1 MTLVS
6 RLLLVCVI
14 LGLSAVAR
22 RSQAVEPAW
31 RDEWPRFRPW
41 EYGLTAGAAAIAVG
55 ARFVVRDPP
64 PTWRGGILFDDGVRD
79 LIAVRHEPS
88 RVVVAIST
96 HVLAATSV
104 AHNVFDSTLVPG
116 EIHDDWDLAG
126 QMLLIDAES
135 YAVMAAVL
143 FGTQVFVGRERP
155 IVRRCS
161 DPVVKNSDR
170 ACDPQD
176 SQRNRSFVAGHTALG
191 FTAAGLSCAHHTHIP
206 LYGGGTADTLA
217 CAGALG
223 WASLLGVGRVMSD
236 NHYATDTLLGAALGL
251 AAGWLLPLALHYG
264 FESGE
269 AAPATSTQPLSATR
283 PVELVVYAGAF

>member
-6 RLLLVCVI
+6 RLLVVSVVLA
-14 LGLSAVAR
+14 LSAMPR
-22 RSQAVEPAW
+22 RVHAGAPEW
-31 RDEWPRFRPW
+31 RDEWPRFRAW
-41 EYGLTAGAAAIAVG
+41 EYGLTAGAAALAIG
-55 ARFVVRDPP
+55 ARFAARDPS

-79 LIAVRHEPS
+79 SIAVRYEPT
-88 RVVVAIST
+88 RVVVSIST

-104 AHNVFDSTLVPG
+104 AYNVFDSSLVPG
-116 EIHDDWDLAG
+116 EIHDDWDLAA

-135 YAVMAAVL
+135 YAVMAALL
-143 FGTQVFVGRERP
+143 FGTQIFVGRERP

-161 DPVVKNSDR
+161 DPVVNKSDR

-191 FTAAGLSCAHHTHIP
+191 FTAAGLTCAHHTHIP
-206 LYGGGTADTLA
+206 LYGGGTPDTVA

-236 NHYATDTLLGAALGL
+236 NHYATDTLFGAALGL

-264 FESGE
+264 FAPSS
-269 AAPATSTQPLSATR
+269 APASGAQALRGAPSAPLIA
-283 PVELVVYAGAF
+283 YADVF